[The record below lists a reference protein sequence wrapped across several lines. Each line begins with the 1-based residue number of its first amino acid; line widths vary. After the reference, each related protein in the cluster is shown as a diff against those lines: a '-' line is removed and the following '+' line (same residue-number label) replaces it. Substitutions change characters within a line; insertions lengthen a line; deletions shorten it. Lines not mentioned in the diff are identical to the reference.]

1 MLTFAAI
8 AVTLAALAAVPSSAS
23 GCTLPDITAGICP
36 RASNEGSYIQVDA
49 SQVAPG
55 SDGWDGDGGGGG
67 GGDNGGGGGGGGGY
81 TGPRRISPVPISN
94 TDNCT
99 PLTTTQFCSG
109 SITADPA
116 DPAVPAIPDVTLADI
131 ATFTPTGPTLENE
144 PAGLGVVGMPTN
156 FVSSASEQTV
166 PGRLFDTWDVVV
178 HFTPA
183 GFRFDY
189 GDGISATTTTGGASW
204 AALGQAEFT
213 PTATS
218 HVYSARAT
226 YPASVTV
233 LYSAWVDFGGGIT
246 RSVAGYVESTT
257 GGYDVRVVEVH
268 TALVDKTCVENP
280 AGPGC

>member
-1 MLTFAAI
+1 MLVGASD
-8 AVTLAALAAVPSSAS
+8 TL
-23 GCTLPDITAGICP
+23 
-36 RASNEGSYIQVDA
+36 
-49 SQVAPG
+49 PG
-55 SDGWDGDGGGGG
+55 SDGSYGGNGGE
-67 GGDNGGGGGGGGGY
+67 DNGGGGGGGGGGY
-81 TGPRRISPVPISN
+81 TGPRRISPVPITN

-109 SITADPA
+109 DPAAADPA
-116 DPAVPAIPDVTLADI
+116 APAIPDVTLADI
-131 ATFTPTGPTLENE
+131 ATFTPTSPTLENE

-166 PGRLFDTWDVVV
+166 AGRLFDTWDVVV

-189 GDGISATTTTGGASW
+189 GDGTAATTTTGGATW

-218 HVYSARAT
+218 HVYSARGT

-233 LYSAWVDFGGGIT
+233 LYSAWVDFGGGTT

>member
-1 MLTFAAI
+1 MLKLATVVFAVAAFTGAGGPI
-8 AVTLAALAAVPSSAS
+8 GECTVEEQLA
-23 GCTLPDITAGICP
+23 GCPWT
-36 RASNEGSYIQVDA
+36 SNQGSYIQVDA
-49 SQVAPG
+49 SQTVPG
-55 SDGWDGDGGGGG
+55 SDGWGGGGGSGDGGGGD
-67 GGDNGGGGGGGGGY
+67 DNGGGGGY

-99 PLTTTQFCSG
+99 PLSTTQFCSG

-218 HVYSARAT
+218 HVYSARAM